1 MPVIFTTPREH
12 EEHDDRMRAL
22 WDEANALHRSLPDG
36 AFRVVATA
44 ITLGDRAALMF
55 RNAGRNQQ
63 FIVARC
69 RSPNRSVRR
78 SRVSTPIG
86 CNKLLARSALFVHE
100 ARSCVDGA
108 GL

>member
-1 MPVIFTTPREH
+1 MPVIFTTPGEH

-44 ITLGDRAALMF
+44 ITLGDRAASMF

-63 FIVARC
+63 VY
-69 RSPNRSVRR
+69 
-78 SRVSTPIG
+78 
-86 CNKLLARSALFVHE
+86 RSAMPISEPFGSTGVGY
-100 ARSCVDGA
+100 A
-108 GL
+108 